1 MPLVQIANCQLLQS
15 VNVKSGTGM
24 GLCKGV
30 AERLQKTLIK
40 YLFVCSH
47 VGKPSKPI
55 PSWQQPSFRG
65 CKRQTFFLALFF
77 PPYRALD
84 ILISFSTT
92 TAESEDKKEICNAV
106 VNSVLMQFHFDDT
119 LTSLHLVN
127 VKFLRWQKNGGKKG
141 PLLPDYNITLKKASI
156 IKSS

>member
-1 MPLVQIANCQLLQS
+1 M
-15 VNVKSGTGM
+15 
-24 GLCKGV
+24 
-30 AERLQKTLIK
+30 
-40 YLFVCSH
+40 CSH

-127 VKFLRWQKNGGKKG
+127 VKFLLVAKKWRKERPPFTRLQHYLEKGLNHQK
-141 PLLPDYNITLKKASI
+141 
-156 IKSS
+156 